1 MGLKP
6 KKDIKLPSLK
16 GLNTLSLIRATVA
29 IIILIVA
36 NSLSL
41 DKLIYILIS
50 LAAIL
55 IAGFDIVFAAVDSIQ
70 KKNYFSY
77 DMLILFAAVVAF
89 SAGCIKEAVLLVV
102 FYLIFKTLLDFL
114 VKRTKA
120 TATDY
125 ISEDKPDDL
134 VILRAILSQKDAAET
149 AVEEKISPI
158 LDSFTKA
165 AVLVGVL
172 YAAFMPLVTDITYL
186 MSIRRGLMLILL
198 ASPLPMLASLPVSS
212 IIGISHSASCGVFV
226 RDAETLEKAARL
238 NTVVIDK
245 ADVITDGAPS
255 MVSFTSPIFDN
266 DTFIKLAAH
275 IAYNSEQR
283 IAASIL
289 GAYKGDFHPEI
300 IEKFKEIPGNSIEIS
315 VKNIPICLCTKE
327 VLDTRRI
334 EIPAFEDRGGIV
346 LYMTVAGRYAGG
358 MQFSETVKPTAGNS
372 IEEIKAMADVDVIL
386 ITEDS
391 RRLTKLLADELNV
404 DEYICEC
411 NTEKKIESVE
421 YAVSRLDEAEVL
433 AYVSAENLDYH
444 TDADIDVRIGYAAD
458 NADMLLAGTGIEGLP
473 YACATAK
480 RTLKIQRENIIFAII
495 VKLALIFMAFAGI
508 ITLWFVVMADMVAAL
523 LTVINTSRISD
534 TSLIVK
540 IQERL

>member
-1 MGLKP
+1 MGLKL
-6 KKDIKLPSLK
+6 KTDKKLPSLK
-16 GLNTLSLIRATVA
+16 GLNYLSLIRAAVA
-29 IIILIVA
+29 IVILIIA
-36 NSLSL
+36 NSMSL
-41 DKLIYILIS
+41 DNLIYIIIS

-55 IAGFDIVFAAVDSIQ
+55 VAGFDIVFAAVDSIQ
-70 KKNYFSY
+70 KKDYFSY
-77 DMLILFAAVVAF
+77 DILILFAAVVAF

-102 FYLIFKTLLDFL
+102 FYLFFKTLLAFII
-114 VKRTKA
+114 KRIKA
-120 TATDY
+120 TSSDY
-125 ISEDKPDDL
+125 IQEDKPDDL
-134 VILRAILSQKDAAET
+134 VILRSILSQKEASET

-158 LDSFTKA
+158 LDSFAKA
-165 AVLVGVL
+165 AVLVGIL
-172 YAAFMPLVTDITYL
+172 YAAFMPLITDITYL

-212 IIGISHSASCGVFV
+212 IIGISHSASCGVFI

-245 ADVITDGAPS
+245 ADVITNGAPS
-255 MVSFTSPIFDN
+255 MVSFNSPVFDN
-266 DTFIKLAAH
+266 DTFIKLAAYV
-275 IAYNSEQR
+275 AYNSEQR

-300 IEKFKEIPGNSIEIS
+300 IERFKEIPGSSLEIS

-327 VLDTRRI
+327 VLATRKI
-334 EIPAFEDRGGIV
+334 DIPAFEDREGLV

-358 MQFSETVKPTAGNS
+358 MQFSEAIKPTAISS
-372 IEEIKAMADVDVIL
+372 IEEIKALSDVDVIL
-386 ITEDS
+386 ITEDN
-391 RRLTKLLADELNV
+391 RRLTKILADELNV

-444 TDADIDVRIGYAAD
+444 TDADIDVRIGYTAD
-458 NADMLLAGTGIEGLP
+458 NADMLLAGSGLECLP
-473 YACATAK
+473 YACSTAK
-480 RTLKIQRENIIFAII
+480 RTLKIQRENLIFAII

-508 ITLWFVVMADMVAAL
+508 ATLWFVVMADMAAAL
-523 LTVINTSRISD
+523 LTVINTTRISD
-534 TSLIVK
+534 TSVVVK
-540 IQERL
+540 IKEKL